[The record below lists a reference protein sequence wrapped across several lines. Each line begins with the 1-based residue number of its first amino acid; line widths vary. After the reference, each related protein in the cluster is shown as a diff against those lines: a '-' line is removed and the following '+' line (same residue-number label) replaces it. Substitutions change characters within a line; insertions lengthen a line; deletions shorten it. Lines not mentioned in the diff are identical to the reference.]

1 MQKKEEDFKLVFNQ
15 LYGPLLAYTKTLTNN
30 HDQAKDIVQNCFIK
44 LWQKRPDLI
53 DSQTLKRYL
62 FTTAYNSFIDLYRKN
77 QRKNKIFDELKYNM
91 AKESLMEIESY
102 VDHRIKKLKL
112 VIDELPPKCRE
123 ILLLNKRDGLKYKEI
138 ALRLNVSEKTV
149 ESQMRIAFKKIREEF
164 KNDKQ
169 FFMIIFNKVSK
180 YLSWSPVLYFLWN

>member
-1 MQKKEEDFKLVFNQ
+1 MKVCKTIMQKTEEAFKLAFEQ

-30 HDQAKDIVQNCFIK
+30 QDKAKDIVQNCFIT

-53 DSQTLKRYL
+53 DSPTLKRFL
-62 FTTAYNSFIDLYRKN
+62 FTTAYNSFIDLYRKD

-91 AKESLMEIESY
+91 AKESLMEEESY
-102 VDHRIKKLKL
+102 VDPKIQKLKL
-112 VIDELPPKCRE
+112 VVAKLPPKCSE

-138 ALRLNVSEKTV
+138 ALKLNVSEKTV

-169 FFMIIFNKVSK
+169 FFVIIFNKLSK
-180 YLSWSPVLYFLWN
+180 HIDY

>member
-1 MQKKEEDFKLVFNQ
+1 MQQKKDVFKIIFEQ

-30 HDQAKDIVQNCFIK
+30 HEQAKDIVQNCFVT

-53 DSQTLKRYL
+53 ESPTVKSFL
-62 FTTAYNSFIDLYRKN
+62 FTTAYNYFIDLYRKD
-77 QRKNKIFDELKYNM
+77 QRKNKILDDLKYSM
-91 AKESLMEIESY
+91 AKENIIEEESNVNY
-102 VDHRIKKLKL
+102 KIRRLKL
-112 VIDELPPKCRE
+112 IIAQLPPKCQE

-138 ALRLNVSEKTV
+138 ASRLNVSVKTV

-169 FFMIIFNKVSK
+169 VFIIVMKDISK
-180 YLSWSPVLYFLWN
+180 YLS

>member
-1 MQKKEEDFKLVFNQ
+1 MPQQKDVFKIVFEQ

-30 HDQAKDIVQNCFIK
+30 HDQAKDIVQNCFIT
-44 LWQKRPDLI
+44 LWQKRPDLVE
-53 DSQTLKRYL
+53 SPALKSFL

-91 AKESLMEIESY
+91 AKESLIEEVSH
-102 VDHRIKKLKL
+102 VDHKIKKLKM
-112 VIDELPPKCRE
+112 VVDKLPPKCRE

-138 ALRLNVSEKTV
+138 ASRLNISEKTV
-149 ESQMRIAFKKIREEF
+149 ESQMRIAYKKIREEF

-169 FFMIIFNKVSK
+169 ILMVIFNKDSK
-180 YLSWSPVLYFLWN
+180 FSG

>member
-1 MQKKEEDFKLVFNQ
+1 MQQEKDDFKKVFEQ

-30 HDQAKDIVQNCFIK
+30 HDQAKDIVQNCFIT

-53 DSQTLKRYL
+53 NSPSLKSFL

-77 QRKNKIFDELKYNM
+77 QRKNKILDDLKHKM
-91 AKESLMEIESY
+91 AKENLIEEDNNSDY
-102 VDHRIKKLKL
+102 KIKRLKL
-112 VIDELPPKCRE
+112 IIAELPPKCKE

-138 ALRLNVSEKTV
+138 AIRLNVSEKTV

-164 KNDKQ
+164 RNDKQ
-169 FFMIIFNKVSK
+169 IFMIIMSDI
-180 YLSWSPVLYFLWN
+180 SILWD

>member
-30 HDQAKDIVQNCFIK
+30 YDQAKDIVQNCFIA

-53 DSQTLKRYL
+53 ESKSLKSFLY
-62 FTTAYNSFIDLYRKN
+62 TTAYNSFIDLYRKD
-77 QRKNKIFDELKYNM
+77 QRKNKILDELKYNM
-91 AKESLMEIESY
+91 AKECLIEESNNPDY
-102 VDHRIKKLKL
+102 KIKKLKM

-138 ALRLNVSEKTV
+138 AVIKSISEKTV
-149 ESQMRIAFKKIREEF
+149 ESQMRIAFAKIREAF
-164 KNDKQ
+164 KEGDP
-169 FFMIIFNKVSK
+169 
-180 YLSWSPVLYFLWN
+180 LLFLLFK

>member
-15 LYGPLLAYTKTLTNN
+15 FYGPLLAYAKTLTNN
-30 HDQAKDIVQNCFIK
+30 HDQAKDIVQNCFIT

-53 DSQTLKRYL
+53 DSPTLKRFM

-102 VDHRIKKLKL
+102 VDPKIKKLKL

-138 ALRLNVSEKTV
+138 ALRMNISEKTV

-164 KNDKQ
+164 KNDRQ
-169 FFMIIFNKVSK
+169 FFMIIFNQVSR
-180 YLSWSPVLYFLWN
+180 YLS